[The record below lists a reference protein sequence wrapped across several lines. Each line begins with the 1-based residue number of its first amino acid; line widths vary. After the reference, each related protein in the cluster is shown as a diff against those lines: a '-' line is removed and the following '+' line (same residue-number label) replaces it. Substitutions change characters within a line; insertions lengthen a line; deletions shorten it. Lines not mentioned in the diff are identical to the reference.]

1 MIDLEF
7 EKMME
12 EKNIQNDI
20 YYRKLINS
28 LIHIGQ
34 KYSFLSI
41 EDVNEDDNLNLM
53 SSKDQNNIYNYFYPG
68 GPHGYSASEL
78 SDLLKGIAVCE
89 IKMMNHIWGYGS
101 VSATVAVTFALY
113 AVDDKQAHMMINWLH
128 IFGFRSY
135 YFGYSRVNS
144 KSEELLKYILKHST
158 NDEAKESAKE
168 GLRAYNDY
176 RQAIKDRETYRSE
189 KAKEKQQ
196 YTAQLVL
203 NDLEDRGNLVRENLI
218 RELEI
223 LSDLDKLIL
232 MANDKRHSI
241 KFYPKNLAYQ
251 TTEDDIKKLSFEQQ
265 KNLVQMSNIKMKGY
279 TPWGGFKKKLHNVVS
294 YR

>member
-1 MIDLEF
+1 M
-7 EKMME
+7 
-12 EKNIQNDI
+12 KNEN
-20 YYRKLINS
+20 YYQELIS
-28 LIHIGQ
+28 GLIHIGQ
-34 KYSFLSI
+34 EYSFLSI
-41 EDVNEDDNLNLM
+41 EDVYEDNNINLM
-53 SSKDQNNIYNYFYPG
+53 SSKDQNNIYKYFYPG

-78 SDLLKGIAVCE
+78 SDIIKGIAVNE
-89 IKMMNHIWGYGS
+89 IKMMNNTCGYGS
-101 VSATVAVTFALY
+101 VSATIAATFALK
-113 AVDDKQAHMMINWLH
+113 AVDAKQADRMIKWTH
-128 IFGFRSY
+128 VFGFRSY
-135 YFGYSRVNS
+135 YFPYNGVNR
-144 KSEELLKYILKHST
+144 KSPELFNYILEHGT

-168 GLRAYNDY
+168 ELREYNNY
-176 RQAIKDRETYRSE
+176 RQAIEDEETYRSE
-189 KAKEKQQ
+189 KAKERKL

-265 KNLVQMSNIKMKGY
+265 KNLVQMSSIKMKGY